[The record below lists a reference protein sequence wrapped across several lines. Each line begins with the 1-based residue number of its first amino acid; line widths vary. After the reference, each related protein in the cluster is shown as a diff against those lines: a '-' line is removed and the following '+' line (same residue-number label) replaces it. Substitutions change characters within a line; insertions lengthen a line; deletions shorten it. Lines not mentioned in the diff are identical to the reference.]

1 MSRALALKDVRE
13 EASPEAL
20 SSAERAGLCYVSDRV
35 PGIRRVKNG
44 RGFRYLDARG
54 KVVRD
59 GATLRRIRALVIPP
73 AWTEVWICP
82 DPQGH
87 IQAVGRDARA
97 RKQYRYHARWRSV
110 RDETKYER
118 IFDFAAAL
126 PKLRARCERELNKP
140 GLSRD
145 KVLSAVVCLLEQT
158 LIRVGNEEYTRLNQ
172 SFGLTTL
179 RDHHAR
185 IRGSEVLFRFRGKS
199 GKDHQVRVNDRRLAN
214 IVKRCRDL
222 PGEELF
228 QYVDDEGV
236 QRSVGSSDVNEFLRS
251 VTGQDFTAKDFR
263 TWAATVLAATALHE
277 CGIPPTARGA
287 KKRIVEVVKRT
298 AERLG
303 NTPSVCKKSYIH
315 PLVLDAYARG
325 ECMPRFRVAGSSQGS
340 ALRADEK
347 AVVAFLRRLTSRH
360 AAEQAPGGLEK
371 ILRKSVRRAQ
381 AASARPNR
389 RNKAQALPLSK
400 RR

>member
-1 MSRALALKDVRE
+1 MTMAKSALAQQRNE
-13 EASPEAL
+13 EQRPDAL
-20 SSAERAGLCYVSDRV
+20 SSAERAGLRYVSDRS
-35 PGIRRVKNG
+35 PGLRRIKSG
-44 RGFRYLDARG
+44 RGFRYVDARG
-54 KVVRD
+54 KALRD
-59 GATLRRIRALVIPP
+59 EASLRRIRALVIPP

-87 IQAVGRDARA
+87 IQAVGRDARG

-110 RDETKYER
+110 RDETKYEK
-118 IFDFAAAL
+118 IFEFAAAL
-126 PKLRARCERELNKP
+126 PKLRMRCARELAKP

-145 KVLSAVVCLLEQT
+145 KVLAAVVSLLEQT
-158 LIRVGNEEYTRLNQ
+158 LIRVGNEEYSRLNQ

-185 IRGSEVLFRFRGKS
+185 IRGAQVQFRFRCKS
-199 GKDHQVRVNDRRLAN
+199 GKEHAVQLNDKRLAR
-214 IVKRCRDL
+214 IVKHCRDL
-222 PGEELF
+222 PGDELF
-228 QYVDDEGV
+228 QYVDDEGT

-277 CGIPPTARGA
+277 CGVPPSKSCA
-287 KKRIVEVVKRT
+287 KKSIVEAVKRT

-315 PLVLDAYARG
+315 PLILEAYARG
-325 ECMPRFRVAGSSQGS
+325 DRMPRFRVAGASKSSD
-340 ALRADEK
+340 LRADEK
-347 AVVAFLRRLTSRH
+347 AVLAYLRRLTARS

-371 ILRKSVRRAQ
+371 ILRKSVQ
-381 AASARPNR
+381 
-389 RNKAQALPLSK
+389 KAQKK
-400 RR
+400 RRTRSRGQAR